1 MVIIMKALFKTNT
14 THSSQATRW
23 PLFATRA
30 VRLTV
35 SYYYFVPSGH
45 YWGLLS
51 RVLALTLITSHE
63 ETPNI
68 GGVKQR
74 LHLHS
79 MVIEHLQIKE
89 KCNLASI

>member
-35 SYYYFVPSGH
+35 SYYFVPSGH

-68 GGVKQR
+68 GRVKQR
-74 LHLHS
+74 LHLDS